1 MPVRFGVLVALLAT
15 STPALAGTF
24 HATYEAPPECPD
36 RAAFI
41 RDVEQRLSGWRH
53 TDAGGA
59 ERELAVTI
67 EKRVAGYEGRVALGE
82 AHGTREVDGQECA
95 SVVRALSLVTAVSL
109 DPAAALAVEEP
120 APVAQPPPP
129 PIPDA
134 PEPEPPRAPTPGASF
149 ALGAGGALMFGPA
162 PAALWG
168 PEVHTEIG
176 SAERRF
182 SARLSGVWLT
192 TGSVDAGSAPAHFT
206 LVAGELGGCHRPIR
220 REIGAMGC
228 AVFAAGRMEASGEP
242 SPALVETDRSVRLW
256 LAAGARMEVALRL
269 VGPLELAAGAGLLVP
284 ITRQAYVFRNPE
296 ESVHES
302 APVVVDARL
311 GLSVVLF

>member
-1 MPVRFGVLVALLAT
+1 M
-15 STPALAGTF
+15 AGAF

-36 RAAFI
+36 RAAFV
-41 RDVEQRLSGWRH
+41 RDVEQRLPGWRH
-53 TDAGGA
+53 SDTSGA
-59 ERELAVTI
+59 DRELAVTI
-67 EKRVAGYEGRVALGE
+67 EKRESVYAGRVALGE
-82 AHGTREVDGQECA
+82 AHGNREVDGPECA

-120 APVAQPPPP
+120 APVSELPPP

-134 PEPEPPRAPTPGASF
+134 PEPEPRRVPKPGASF

-168 PEVHTEIG
+168 PEVHAEIG

-182 SARLSGVWLT
+182 SARLSGEWLT

-206 LVAGELGGCHRPIR
+206 LAAGELGGCHRPIR
-220 REIGAMGC
+220 GEIGAMGC
-228 AVFAAGRMEASGEP
+228 AVFAAGRIEATGEP
-242 SPALVETDRSVRLW
+242 SPALVETERSVRLW
-256 LAAGARMEVALRL
+256 LAAGARMEVTVRL
-269 VGPLELAAGAGLLVP
+269 VGPLELGAGAGLLIP